1 MWARRTDGSGGS
13 FWLTPTV
20 EDAGREGSPEWAARW
35 ASGEKIP
42 FTQQRL
48 RTQALAAWPT
58 PDASMGTGGRTGTRG
73 AGLTG
78 MRPDGT
84 KVQVTINAAVAMEP
98 MDWPTPRASPSENR
112 QTKLTPSQ
120 LAGTHGLSLA
130 ASVNHWQ
137 TPVASHRL
145 GGNRSAYEGAP
156 FRPALSREVKE
167 WATPKASDADRGDC
181 PSERARNSPSLVSQ
195 APEASARGPLESA
208 RPTPTS
214 RDWKSG
220 SASAE
225 TLERN
230 ARPLSEVMRTQQPG
244 PLNPAWVEA
253 LMGFPQGWTE
263 PPDVPPTKRS
273 RLTKTLEE
281 IFATPSPI
289 DGPPVAANLSTPGKP
304 RARRTRSP
312 HAPRG

>member
-1 MWARRTDGSGGS
+1 MQFKSGKGAPLPAQAFQTETKAWTTPQAHDVGLPDPTRWGRHGTLHGGRDLNDEAAMVEASSRTTPCADDTGLRTKPYAQGGS
-13 FWLTPTV
+13 
-20 EDAGREGSPEWAARW
+20 A
-35 ASGEKIP
+35 
-42 FTQQRL
+42 
-48 RTQALAAWPT
+48 
-58 PDASMGTGGRTGTRG
+58 
-73 AGLTG
+73 
-78 MRPDGT
+78 
-84 KVQVTINAAVAMEP
+84 
-98 MDWPTPRASPSENR
+98 
-112 QTKLTPSQ
+112 
-120 LAGTHGLSLA
+120 LSLQA
-130 ASVNHWQ
+130 K
-137 TPVASHRL
+137 
-145 GGNRSAYEGAP
+145 GA
-156 FRPALSREVKE
+156 E
-167 WATPKASDADRGDC
+167 
-181 PSERARNSPSLVSQ
+181 
-195 APEASARGPLESA
+195 ESA
-208 RPTPTS
+208 WPTPTS

-312 HAPRG
+312 HASRG